1 MRPAA
6 GGHRKC
12 CSRGGGSPELANLC
26 PPGTV
31 LDKVRPGRWSATRQ
45 KHLSAQE
52 SGLEFVSGF
61 PTAEGGTGSR
71 HRGELARAEGKEEGE
86 GARCGPYHP
95 RVLRRRL
102 EAGDRWR
109 RGGIGVAPGSVD
121 GGMAAQ
127 EHGGNWGRRW
137 RLRGNTR
144 ELSRLRRVG
153 RPRRAG
159 RSRNGPR
166 ASR

>member
-1 MRPAA
+1 MLLPRWRLA
-6 GGHRKC
+6 GAGQSWPSGH
-12 CSRGGGSPELANLC
+12 GF
-26 PPGTV
+26 
-31 LDKVRPGRWSATRQ
+31 DKVRPGRWSATRRI
-45 KHLSAQE
+45 HLSAQE
-52 SGLEFVSGF
+52 SGLGFGSGF

-86 GARCGPYHP
+86 GARRSPYHP

-102 EAGDRWR
+102 EAGDRWC
-109 RGGIGVAPGSVD
+109 RGGIGAAPGSVD
-121 GGMAAQ
+121 GGTAAQ
-127 EHGGNWGRRW
+127 EHGGSWDRRW
-137 RLRGNTR
+137 RLRGNAR

-166 ASR
+166 ASRGLVAA